1 MTITW
6 DWTHVQPHGNVDNW
20 NKCKRNM
27 FWEQV
32 YLNTFDREKGRWK
45 IRQAKATF
53 FNVFVC
59 VCMKTRAM
67 LSLVH
72 FSYRALFAWKQHS
85 NIVNA
90 QNNPKQHRKCAIA
103 HTHTHTKN
111 ERSLWSFLF
120 FFEIIHIG
128 SLLFAF
134 FYLMYII
141 YFVSPMLSY
150 NVW

>member
-85 NIVNA
+85 NMLNA

-103 HTHTHTKN
+103 HTHTHGRKM
-111 ERSLWSFLF
+111 SALCGVFSFFSKLSTSVRF
-120 FFEIIHIG
+120 Y
-128 SLLFAF
+128 LLFS
-134 FYLMYII
+134 I
-141 YFVSPMLSY
+141 
-150 NVW
+150 